1 MWLSDNWETLPK
13 ASSKISIID
22 LFLKLT
28 LNKLDSYPRS
38 TPKPIVAASAPTRA
52 RPMRASKTAL
62 IGVCLVVGILSR
74 FFSYLFYIMYTG
86 TFLVYA
92 NLVRLVNSL
101 DMDNLNK
108 CAANNTKFIF
118 YFLFFFQNLGVCEW
132 GGGNW
137 WGNEGW
143 LYFED
148 KKQTNK
154 FIDLFAHKLYMC
166 DVNNLLLHYKY
177 RRIDRDVLKHFFFL
191 NSSVFYFLFLDVFQ
205 SSTLSKKWGQTRPMF
220 L

>member
-1 MWLSDNWETLPK
+1 LPK

-108 CAANNTKFIF
+108 CAANTKFIL
-118 YFLFFFQNLGVCEW
+118 YFFFFKIWVCV
-132 GGGNW
+132 
-137 WGNEGW
+137 NEAVGTGEGTKVDFI
-143 LYFED
+143 L
-148 KKQTNK
+148 KIKNKQTNLS
-154 FIDLFAHKLYMC
+154 IC
-166 DVNNLLLHYKY
+166 LHTNYIY
-177 RRIDRDVLKHFFFL
+177 VTSII
-191 NSSVFYFLFLDVFQ
+191 FYYITNIGESIV
-205 SSTLSKKWGQTRPMF
+205 MY
-220 L
+220 

>member
-1 MWLSDNWETLPK
+1 MPK

-118 YFLFFFQNLGVCEW
+118 YFLFFFKIWVCV
-132 GGGNW
+132 
-137 WGNEGW
+137 NEAVGTGEGTKVDFI
-143 LYFED
+143 L
-148 KKQTNK
+148 KIKNKQTNLS
-154 FIDLFAHKLYMC
+154 IC
-166 DVNNLLLHYKY
+166 LHTNY
-177 RRIDRDVLKHFFFL
+177 ICVT
-191 NSSVFYFLFLDVFQ
+191 SIIFYYITNIGESIV
-205 SSTLSKKWGQTRPMF
+205 MY
-220 L
+220 